1 MKKYFSLVLMLT
13 MMSTGLIGC
22 SRNIIPSH
30 ENDYV
35 YSSNPPMVPVSKIP
49 PGSLLSQRIAH

>member
-1 MKKYFSLVLMLT
+1 MLT